1 MIGNTLS
8 IGRARSFALLPA
20 LMTFALAGSAFAEP
34 SSGEKAA
41 AEALFQKGVELMA
54 AGKAVEAC
62 EKFDGS
68 QQLDPAL
75 GTILRLADCYER
87 TGKTASAWALFQ
99 QAAATATAQG
109 QSERNKIAAERANSV
124 AQRLSRVQ
132 LTVDTRAGKEGLLV
146 KLNGKAIPAASW
158 DAALPVDP
166 GLQTI
171 EVSAPGYLS
180 WKTTVVAAAGPST
193 ANVEVPAL
201 KPEPLQEPKAAGPGV
216 GVEPVTAPERSERS
230 NTQSVVGYV
239 VGGVGIVGLAL
250 GGVFAYRAYDKN
262 QQSLDQCRKGEP
274 NACTEDGAALRKSAQ
289 SSGTI
294 ATAATIAG
302 GALVATGITLL
313 ISAPSRRETAHGSA
327 RPRTSAILSPS
338 GVFVQGEF

>member
-1 MIGNTLS
+1 MIATFCL
-8 IGRARSFALLPA
+8 GRSRSVALLSA
-20 LMTFALAGSAFAEP
+20 LFSLSLAGSAFAEP
-34 SSGEKAA
+34 SAGEKAA

-75 GTILRLADCYER
+75 GTLLRLADCYER
-87 TGKTASAWALFQ
+87 TGRTASAWALFQ
-99 QAAATATAQG
+99 EVAATATAQG
-109 QSERNKIAAERANSV
+109 QSDRNKIAAERASSV
-124 AQRLSRVQ
+124 AQRLSRLQV
-132 LTVDTRAGKEGLLV
+132 TVHAPANQEGLVV
-146 KLNGKAIPAASW
+146 KLNGKPIPAASW

-171 EVSAPGYLS
+171 EVSAPGYTT

-193 ANVEVPAL
+193 ASVEVPAL
-201 KPEPLQEPKAAGPGV
+201 KPEPQQSAAPAPADA
-216 GVEPVTAPERSERS
+216 EPVAAPVRSEHS
-230 NTQSVVGYV
+230 STQKTVGYV
-239 VGGVGIVGLAL
+239 VGGVGVIGLAL

-274 NACTEDGAALRKSAQ
+274 NACTEDGATLRKSAQ

-313 ISAPSRRETAHGSA
+313 ISAPSRKETSHGSA

-338 GVFVQGEF
+338 GVYVQGEF